1 MLSFIKFLICSMIL
15 SHEFKISFILSNY
28 VEVGYND
35 SYLNNSFMWLS
46 EMLTSKLRKRP
57 ATILKRRI

>member
-1 MLSFIKFLICSMIL
+1 MIL